1 MRLYTVQYTDM
12 RHGWHAVS
20 VASDLHMYAVCCMVR
35 EHVWLCDLLSWGV
48 DVSVFVHV
56 AVGAL

>member
-1 MRLYTVQYTDM
+1 MVLYTDM